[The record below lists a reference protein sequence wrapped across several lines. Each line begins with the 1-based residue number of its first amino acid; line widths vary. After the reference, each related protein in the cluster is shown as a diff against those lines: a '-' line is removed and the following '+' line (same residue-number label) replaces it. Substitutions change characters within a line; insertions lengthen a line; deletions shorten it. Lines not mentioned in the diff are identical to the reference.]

1 MKKYVVFLMIALV
14 SMGLQAQDKQKLS
27 RKERR
32 ALEKEKIIEKIK
44 TLVDTK
50 AFVFT
55 PNQAIPVSMQA
66 VNLSGIFSAQI
77 KNDTINCYL
86 PFYGRAYTADY
97 ASHDGPFTFVLP
109 IKNYNLEKTKKG
121 YLVKFE
127 VKHNMDNISFYFN
140 IGTSGYTTLNMSSTN
155 RQSMSYY
162 GVIDDLQE

>member
-1 MKKYVVFLMIALV
+1 MKKYILFFMIVLASL
-14 SMGLQAQDKQKLS
+14 GLHAQDKQKLS

-32 ALEKEKIIEKIK
+32 ALEKEKITEKIK
-44 TLVDTK
+44 TLVEAQT
-50 AFVFT
+50 FVFT

-77 KNDTINCYL
+77 KNDTIDCYL

-97 ASHDGPFTFVLP
+97 ASQNGPFTFVLP

-121 YLVKFE
+121 YLVTFE
-127 VKHNMDNISFYFN
+127 VKNNMDNISFYFN
-140 IGTSGYTTLNMSSTN
+140 IGTSAYTTLNLSSTN